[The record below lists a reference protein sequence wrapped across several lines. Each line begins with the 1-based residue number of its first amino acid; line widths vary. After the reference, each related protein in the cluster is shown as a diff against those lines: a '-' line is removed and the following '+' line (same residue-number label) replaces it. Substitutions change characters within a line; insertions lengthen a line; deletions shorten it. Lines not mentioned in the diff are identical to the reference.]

1 MSPRQRSLRRRQKP
15 PARLISDSGFCAV
28 GNLALYARAPRAAY
42 HWADTTGDVSPRC
55 AGASQSRGRG
65 GPQSGDEK
73 DRGPS
78 DDAACRSLTAPL
90 LDRGA
95 SSRSL
100 PNSSA
105 CRSTVATD
113 RGI

>member
-55 AGASQSRGRG
+55 AGAGQAEAGAGRN
-65 GPQSGDEK
+65 PAMK
-73 DRGPS
+73 KIADRPTMQR
-78 DDAACRSLTAPL
+78 AA
-90 LDRGA
+90 
-95 SSRSL
+95 
-100 PNSSA
+100 
-105 CRSTVATD
+105 V
-113 RGI
+113 